1 MGDEK
6 SQYVC
11 KLKSIEQAFDVGE
24 SVLDPVLQRVKQK
37 PIKELSHVD
46 FKIQLKEL
54 EIDITERDFFCAL
67 ERHGRDMA
75 IMRNSFLDS
84 KVSGQIMNS
93 IVDRARL
100 NAKWS
105 IWLERRFE
113 KNKVLS
119 LIKHELEQK
128 QNYKSTLPITD
139 FEVAPPQDVLGG
151 LGLEPSKISISSA
164 QGADQ
169 AWDAPAQRMLFEILH
184 VEDRTEIE
192 TIFAVYDFHGND
204 KMKKRDL
211 CATLISCGWNQH
223 VLDSLGISNK
233 KDEEIDLESFLN
245 LVIIHGVYRWS
256 T

>member
-1 MGDEK
+1 LIPVRNALKAGKRGTGSVKAQQAREAKREVKARHTTEMGDEK

-139 FEVAPPQDVLGG
+139 FEVRMISWHISLPQGR
-151 LGLEPSKISISSA
+151 SSS
-164 QGADQ
+164 G
-169 AWDAPAQRMLFEILH
+169 
-184 VEDRTEIE
+184 
-192 TIFAVYDFHGND
+192 
-204 KMKKRDL
+204 
-211 CATLISCGWNQH
+211 CARRSWA
-223 VLDSLGISNK
+223 
-233 KDEEIDLESFLN
+233 
-245 LVIIHGVYRWS
+245 
-256 T
+256 

>member
-1 MGDEK
+1 MT
-6 SQYVC
+6 
-11 KLKSIEQAFDVGE
+11 
-24 SVLDPVLQRVKQK
+24 SV
-37 PIKELSHVD
+37 
-46 FKIQLKEL
+46 
-54 EIDITERDFFCAL
+54 ERDL
-67 ERHGRDMA
+67 E
-75 IMRNSFLDS
+75 
-84 KVSGQIMNS
+84 
-93 IVDRARL
+93 
-100 NAKWS
+100 
-105 IWLERRFE
+105 
-113 KNKVLS
+113 
-119 LIKHELEQK
+119 
-128 QNYKSTLPITD
+128 
-139 FEVAPPQDVLGG
+139 
-151 LGLEPSKISISSA
+151 
-164 QGADQ
+164 Q